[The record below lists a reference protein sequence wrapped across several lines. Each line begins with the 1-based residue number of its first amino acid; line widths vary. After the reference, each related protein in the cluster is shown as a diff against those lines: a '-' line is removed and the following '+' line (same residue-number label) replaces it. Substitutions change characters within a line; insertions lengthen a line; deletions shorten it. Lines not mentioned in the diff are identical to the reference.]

1 MGKGIPDSCH
11 YDSCTSEEELR
22 PHLFSIT
29 VPARARLGK
38 ENPSVLWDR
47 TFRIATS
54 KIKVKEEE
62 NFKPAK
68 WPS

>member
-1 MGKGIPDSCH
+1 MGKVIPDSCH

-29 VPARARLGK
+29 VPARAWLGK
-38 ENPSVLWDR
+38 ENPSVLWGR
-47 TFRIATS
+47 TVRIATR

-62 NFKPAK
+62 N
-68 WPS
+68 

>member
-1 MGKGIPDSCH
+1 MGKVIPDSCH

-29 VPARARLGK
+29 VARARLGK
-38 ENPSVLWDR
+38 ENPLVLWDR
-47 TFRIATS
+47 TFRIVIS

-62 NFKPAK
+62 NSFQTC
-68 WPS
+68 